1 MKNKNQE
8 KEKKTMREPMVTRT
22 ITTTKVVALGMD
34 IETCEPGNKVFML
47 PRTYKDEKAI
57 MKELEKCTEENN
69 FKCVKVVDTEV
80 FETLYGM
87 TEKEF
92 IQLAKKLPS
101 RTTAQESTETERA

>member
-1 MKNKNQE
+1 
-8 KEKKTMREPMVTRT
+8 MREPMVTRT

-34 IETCEPGNKVFML
+34 IETCEPGNKVFIL

-57 MKELEKCTEENN
+57 MKELEKRTEENN

-101 RTTAQESTETERA
+101 RTNAQESTETERA

>member
-1 MKNKNQE
+1 
-8 KEKKTMREPMVTRT
+8 MREPMITRT

-34 IETCEPGNKVFML
+34 VETCESGNKVFIL

-101 RTTAQESTETERA
+101 RSKGPELTETETAESVERA